1 MLARRIGEFNA
12 MCLIEVVQLDNSSV
26 EIYRLKL
33 GDTDLVW
40 VRFYNQFVY
49 GKEMD
54 RFEGTREECDLWLSE
69 FKREIVVRAAVFV
82 FSL

>member
-1 MLARRIGEFNA
+1 

-26 EIYRLKL
+26 GIYRLRL

-40 VRFYNQFVY
+40 VRFYNNHIS

-54 RFEGTREECDLWLSE
+54 RFEGTREECDIWLSR
-69 FKREIVVRAAVFV
+69 FKREIVVRATVFV
-82 FSL
+82 LSI